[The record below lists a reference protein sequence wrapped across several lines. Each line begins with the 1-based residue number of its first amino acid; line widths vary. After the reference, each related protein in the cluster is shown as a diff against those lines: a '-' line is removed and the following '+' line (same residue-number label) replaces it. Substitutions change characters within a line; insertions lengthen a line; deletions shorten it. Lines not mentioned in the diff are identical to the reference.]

1 MLPRGLGLIGI
12 GRIRW
17 LWTVIARRGRP
28 SRRDCLKVIYCRH
41 LDEIVPVKTK
51 VKDKTGKIT
60 EVLV

>member
-1 MLPRGLGLIGI
+1 MLPRGLGSIGI

-17 LWTVIARRGRP
+17 LWTVIARRGRR
-28 SRRDCLKVIYCRH
+28 SRRDCSKVIYCRH